1 LAFGAFL
8 RVVAGLAFYGLCL
21 FVSAGTV
28 DWAGGWLLLLILA
41 YAAIGE
47 VVVLAARNRALLAER
62 SRPLRDPAFEPW
74 DLWITLVAGMLFL
87 VVLVVCGL
95 DHRFGWT
102 PALPGPVMAAGA
114 AGALAGNTLFL
125 WAMTSNGTFFR
136 GVRIDTDH
144 HDVARAGPYRIVRHP
159 GYLGAIIAQL
169 TMPIAAGTLVALL
182 PAALGAAALIR
193 RTQLE
198 DRFLLESLVGY
209 AAFAGQTRYRLV
221 PAVW

>member
-1 LAFGAFL
+1 M
-8 RVVAGLAFYGLCL
+8 AGFAFYGLCL

-47 VVVLAARNRALLAER
+47 VVVLAARNRALLTER

-74 DLWITLVAGMLFL
+74 DRQITLVAGMLFL
-87 VVLVVCGL
+87 AVLVVSGL

-102 PALPGPVMAAGA
+102 PALPGPVMATGA
-114 AGALAGNTLFL
+114 AAALAGNSLFL
-125 WAMTSNGTFFR
+125 WAMASNGTFFR
-136 GVRIDTDH
+136 GVRIDADH

-182 PAALGAAALIR
+182 PAALGAAALVR

-198 DRFLLESLVGY
+198 DRFLIESLAGY